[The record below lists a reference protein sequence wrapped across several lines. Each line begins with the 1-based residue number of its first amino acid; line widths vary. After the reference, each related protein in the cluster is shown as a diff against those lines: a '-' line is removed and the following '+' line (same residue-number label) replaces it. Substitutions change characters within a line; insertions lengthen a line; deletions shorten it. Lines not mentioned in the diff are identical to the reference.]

1 MSSDVVSETGHPGS
15 NARAVLAQLHRQ
27 IIGSTVVVIGEVDAY
42 SASSFESILL
52 ETVDRGDIEELDLSG
67 IGFFG
72 SAGAEPLKHFSRLF
86 SGRIV
91 TSRPID
97 RVLGLLRIDLL
108 TRS

>member
-1 MSSDVVSETGHPGS
+1 MTLDEFTATDHRVSNTC
-15 NARAVLAQLHRQ
+15 ADITYLDRQ
-27 IIGSTVVVIGEVDAY
+27 IIGSTVAVIGEVDAY
-42 SASSFESILL
+42 SVSTFESILL
-52 ETVDRGDIEELDLSG
+52 ETVERGDIEELDLSG

-91 TSRPID
+91 TSGPID

-108 TRS
+108 TRN